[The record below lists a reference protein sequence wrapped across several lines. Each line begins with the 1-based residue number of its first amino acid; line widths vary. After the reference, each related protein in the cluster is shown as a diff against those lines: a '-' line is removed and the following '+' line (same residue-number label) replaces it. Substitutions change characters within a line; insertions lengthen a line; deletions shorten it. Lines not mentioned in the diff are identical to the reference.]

1 MNKTDLAAYRDE
13 LMELRQ
19 IRARIDALQT
29 QLYALRSPAL
39 TGMPHAQ
46 TVESGSAQERAAD
59 ELSEKL
65 NSLIADY
72 MRRENELVAR
82 CRAIEAAISN
92 LPARFR
98 VIMRARYID
107 GESWHDVADGVP
119 FSYERVMQLHRRA
132 LTLLENITYN
142 YS

>member
-13 LMELRQ
+13 LLELRQ
-19 IRARIDALQT
+19 IQARIDALQT
-29 QLYALRSPAL
+29 QLYTLRSPAL

-59 ELSEKL
+59 ELSEEL
-65 NSLIADY
+65 NSLIEDY
-72 MRRENELVAR
+72 MRRKTALVGR
-82 CRAIEAAISN
+82 CRAVENAISN

-98 VIMRARYID
+98 VIMRSRYID
-107 GESWHDVADGVP
+107 GESWRDVADSVP